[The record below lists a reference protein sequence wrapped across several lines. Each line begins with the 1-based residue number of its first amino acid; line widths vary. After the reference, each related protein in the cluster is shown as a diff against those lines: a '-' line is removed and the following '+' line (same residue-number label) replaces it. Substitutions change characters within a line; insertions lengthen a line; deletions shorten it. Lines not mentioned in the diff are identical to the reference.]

1 MKGMRTVDNTVSPE
15 LFARLWDDYV
25 HTRRQYQLAK
35 HVTDQAEAVHNAAY
49 QACEAAHAEE
59 VTAARA
65 VVCASEALQAVSDAA
80 FLAQHGISC
89 ELIRH
94 LS

>member
-25 HTRRQYQLAK
+25 HARKQYQLAK
-35 HVTDQAEAVHNAAY
+35 HVTDCAEAAHDAAY
-49 QACEAAHAEE
+49 KACEAAHAEE

-65 VVCASEALQAVSDAA
+65 VVRTSEVLQAASDAA
-80 FLAQHGISC
+80 FLAQHGISS